1 MKKIGITLIVIG
13 FSALILSCNQMKERV
28 DLVVYNT
35 TVYTVNDGFEM
46 ARAFAVKDGK
56 FIAVGSDEEI
66 LQKYTANKAFN
77 AVGKFVY
84 PGFIDGHCHY
94 YGYGIG
100 LQKNADLR
108 GTKSKEEIIERLKA
122 FHSNH
127 PFEWITGRSWDQN
140 DWDIQEFP
148 SKEIL
153 DEAFPNKPV
162 SLRRV
167 DGHASWVN
175 SEALHRAGIT
185 AKTRIK
191 GGEIILKNGEPTGVL
206 IDNAIELVEA
216 IIPPPDKTMKTQAL
230 LDAQENCF
238 KVGLTS
244 VVDCGL
250 GFDVV
255 NLIDDL
261 NKRGELKMR
270 INAMLNPTKINFE
283 GFVKKGVYVTDY
295 LTVRSIKVYAD
306 GALGSRGALMLD
318 DYSDD
323 PGNKGLQISDIDYYR
338 QICQLAYENNYQVCI
353 HAIGD
358 AGNRLSLEVYGET
371 LKEKNDRRWRIEH
384 SQIIHPEDFDLFE
397 KYSII
402 PAIQQTH
409 CTSDMYW
416 AEDRVGAERIKGA
429 YAYKQLLASNGWLVS
444 GTDFPVEKIDPLLTF
459 YASVAR
465 KDAQAWPEGGFQI
478 ENGLSRTETLK
489 SMTIWAA
496 KGSFEEKVKGSIEVG
511 KFADFVIME
520 NDLMTQS
527 EKTILNNFVV
537 ATYTNGD
544 EVYNIKTDKSL
555 K

>member
-1 MKKIGITLIVIG
+1 MKKSGITILMLGI
-13 FSALILSCNQMKERV
+13 SALILSCNPMKERV

-35 TVYTVNDGFEM
+35 TIYTVNNQFEK
-46 ARAFAVKDGK
+46 ARAFAIKDGK
-56 FIAVGSDEEI
+56 FVDVGSDEDI
-66 LQKYTANKAFN
+66 LQKYSADRNFN
-77 AVGKFVY
+77 AVGKFIY

-94 YGYGIG
+94 YGYGVG

-108 GTKSKEEIIERLKA
+108 GTKSQEEIIDRLKA
-122 FHSNH
+122 FHAEH
-127 PFEWITGRSWDQN
+127 PFEWVTGRSWDQN
-140 DWDIQEFP
+140 DWNVKEFP

-153 DEAFPNKPV
+153 DEAFPNNPV

-167 DGHASWVN
+167 DGHAAWVN
-175 SEALHRAGIT
+175 SEALRRAGIT
-185 AKTRIK
+185 SKTTVN
-191 GGEIILKNGEPTGVL
+191 GGDIILKNGEPTGVL
-206 IDNAIELVEA
+206 IDNAIELIDA
-216 IIPPPDKTMKTQAL
+216 IVPAPDKVMSTQAL
-230 LDAQENCF
+230 LEAQKNCF

-250 GFDVV
+250 SFDVV

-261 NKRGELKMR
+261 NKEGRLKMR
-270 INAMLNPTKINFE
+270 INAMLNPTKTNFE
-283 GFVKKGVYVTDY
+283 GFVKKGVYVTDR
-295 LTVRSIKVYAD
+295 LSVRSIKIYAD
-306 GALGSRGALMLD
+306 GALGSRGALMLE

-323 PGNKGLQISDIDYYR
+323 PGNKGLQIASKDYYR

-358 AGNRLSLEVYGET
+358 AGNRLSLEVFGET

-384 SQIIHPEDFDLFE
+384 SQIIHPNDFELFN

-429 YAYKQLLASNGWLVS
+429 YAYKQLLAANGWLIS

-459 YASVAR
+459 YASVVR
-465 KDAQAWPEGGFQI
+465 KDAEAWPEKGFQM
-478 ENGLSRTETLK
+478 ENALSREETLK

-496 KGSFEEKVKGSIEVG
+496 KGSFEENVKGSIEIG

-520 NDLMTQS
+520 MDLMTQT
-527 EKTILNNFVV
+527 EETILKNFVV
-537 ATYTNGD
+537 ATYSNGE
-544 EVYNIKTDKSL
+544 EVYNIKTKTE